1 MPERSIIIRW
11 LPNNDNSRTKISQ
24 DELVK
29 DKWVFINIELLR
41 TYEHLLPL
49 DILIANGRS
58 DMKLACESF
67 GSFCNLK
74 KNNITSL
81 VASENNHISK
91 IISKYLLTT
100 SVNYIS
106 LGTQCK
112 PFENTIPLLHGM
124 LKSPCPLS
132 LKYNS
137 TYHKC
142 HIQLSRLCMIT
153 FKFSSPQPPTNNNK
167 E

>member
-1 MPERSIIIRW
+1 M
-11 LPNNDNSRTKISQ
+11 
-24 DELVK
+24 
-29 DKWVFINIELLR
+29 
-41 TYEHLLPL
+41 LPL
-49 DILIANGRS
+49 DILIANGRR

-74 KNNITSL
+74 KDNITIL

-91 IISKYLLTT
+91 IISKYFLTT

-137 TYHKC
+137 TYDKC

-153 FKFSSPQPPTNNNK
+153 FKFSSPQPPTSNLQPTTTRNK
-167 E
+167 YSSHHEYMPIYTPSL